1 MIKFTDFIDPIAFF
15 VSFAIA
21 FFFYYI
27 LAPKKKIVIQYPTPE
42 NAEKIVYQ
50 TETDTCYKYKAQ
62 EVTCPKNKSV
72 IQDIMNLNTPTKE

>member
-27 LAPKKKIVIQYPTPE
+27 FAPQKKIVMQYPTPE
-42 NAEKIVYQ
+42 NAEKITYQ
-50 TETDTCYKYKAQ
+50 SDGDNCYKYKAQ
-62 EVTCPKNKSV
+62 EVSCPVNKSL
-72 IQDIMNLNTPTKE
+72 IKDIMNF

>member
-50 TETDTCYKYKAQ
+50 TETDTCYKYKHKKCHVLKINQ
-62 EVTCPKNKSV
+62 SFKTS
-72 IQDIMNLNTPTKE
+72 